1 MRTYKNFPAA
11 VTARRRQLLNNNKEP
26 FLELKKPV
34 GRKGLVANLHSVNS
48 LLAHASW
55 IEAESPQ
62 DLHKQIRGLAAESPV
77 FFVRLRTKKMRPN
90 SELQIGFEQALKSK
104 NFFDFF
110 DLAVKIL
117 IRKVFRASHK
127 PIPLRAR

>member
-26 FLELKKPV
+26 FPELKKHE
-34 GRKGLVANLHSVNS
+34 GRKGRAANLHSVNS
-48 LLAHASW
+48 LLAPASW

-77 FFVRLRTKKMRPN
+77 CGVLRRKGAKIPN
-90 SELQIGFEQALKSK
+90 R
-104 NFFDFF
+104 N
-110 DLAVKIL
+110 KITNVFWEGL
-117 IRKVFRASHK
+117 NKLRVFRDFPMKQPGITRCLLKH
-127 PIPLRAR
+127 IF